1 MYSTIITK
9 LSRYMD
15 RFSLNCDVY
24 FGDINI
30 LRLTIK
36 ITNAKSTTIIDAT
49 KEVIIL
55 IYLAFMLYFIPK

>member
-1 MYSTIITK
+1 MYSTIITT

>member
-1 MYSTIITK
+1 
-9 LSRYMD
+9 MD